1 MADGIESMRTFA
13 GALFVFFI
21 LTSIGKADQDFGSG
35 NFMLPHCQHFMT
47 DNYRFDVWD
56 GDCGGTIDTLLFLGK
71 ALPDGFKVCRPKGA
85 TGSQAGRIVVLY
97 MQSHPQD
104 LHQPFRALAMIA
116 LHEAWPCN

>member
-1 MADGIESMRTFA
+1 MPICIGVRTFA
-13 GALFVFFI
+13 GVGMFLVLAS
-21 LTSIGKADQDFGSG
+21 TAKADQDFGSG

-56 GDCGGTIDTLLFLGK
+56 GDCGGTIETLLFLGR
-71 ALPDGFKVCRPKGA
+71 ALPDSYKVCRPKGA
-85 TGSQAGRIVVLY
+85 TASQAGRIVVNY

-104 LHQPFRALAMIA
+104 LHQPFRGLAMTA